1 MAGRRVAYAG
11 LLLVTIAAGLA
22 WRILPLGFSFFWF
35 KYGGSVLWAV
45 ALYWLIALGFPRYRS
60 VGIGV
65 SAAVVA
71 AVLEFSRLW
80 HVGAVDAFRLT
91 LAGRLLL
98 GRYFSVKNI
107 LAYWVGIA
115 LAAAVDEWA
124 VRRLEAK

>member
-115 LAAAVDEWA
+115 LAVAVDEWA